1 MPRDAMAEW
10 LAKRNAEKAA
20 QRATPGHGAVRQAQI
35 KVDQILEQARK
46 TTTALTGVKTGKTEK
61 SSTPVRQEEG
71 RDAMAEWLAA
81 RKESKVQQIAEQGKY
96 AVRNVGSLYKAATG
110 MWGELRKANEW
121 QGLGVDAGIRQGYQH
136 ACRCGA
142 GASCSSRRRT
152 LCRWTRQGRTA
163 RG

>member
-20 QRATPGHGAVRQAQI
+20 QRATPEHGAVRQAQI

-71 RDAMAEWLAA
+71 RDAMA
-81 RKESKVQQIAEQGKY
+81 
-96 AVRNVGSLYKAATG
+96 
-110 MWGELRKANEW
+110 
-121 QGLGVDAGIRQGYQH
+121 
-136 ACRCGA
+136 
-142 GASCSSRRRT
+142 
-152 LCRWTRQGRTA
+152 
-163 RG
+163 